1 VKVPGCVS
9 PTVGCPRD
17 AYGFKPFVYGNSG
30 RNILDGPGTA
40 NLNLAMMKNFRV
52 GEQKN
57 VQFRLESFNALNH
70 PNFGVPNNQFNASTA
85 GLITEMAQGPR
96 LFQAGLKFQF

>member
-1 VKVPGCVS
+1 
-9 PTVGCPRD
+9 
-17 AYGFKPFVYGNSG
+17 
-30 RNILDGPGTA
+30 
-40 NLNLAMMKNFRV
+40 MMKNFRV

-96 LFQAGLKFQF
+96 TFQAGLKFQF